1 MRATKAGRR
10 IAIVAMALVAS
21 FAAARAAHAAE
32 LDPHDEVRGT
42 EIATADVRPA
52 GGAWQPV
59 AWDDMAR
66 TPLDPGS
73 YEVRV
78 SVEGAAV
85 EVPDCGGRAGVSL
98 DGRNLGA
105 ARTGP
110 LALPLPAGKHE
121 LLLSIEVSKYEGRV
135 ACGDR
140 PRVGTIARTVE
151 GLGVMAFGSP
161 YARRGGGR
169 AVVYV
174 PPGHDVDKPGV
185 VLVGTHPWNGSMW
198 TYAAYAELLRQA
210 RSHDV
215 VLLMPSG
222 LGNSLYVAD
231 AEDEVM
237 RALSALERAVAV
249 DARAVSI
256 WGASMG
262 GAGATTIGLHHPDRF
277 ASITSFF
284 GDSKYDVTT
293 YVKKILPDD
302 PTAHLVNALDVL
314 ENARHVPVWLIH
326 GEDDKTSP
334 IRQSEMLAQ
343 AMKDAGFTVRFD
355 RVPGI
360 GHAGALVGRFVG
372 QVVDAAATARVPESP
387 ARVSYR
393 SVRAWD
399 ESAYGVRIV
408 RADASGDAVVDV
420 ERRDDGVHVLRAQG
434 VRAIV
439 LSPGAL
445 GTQLCGVRAGGA
457 DGKGA
462 PAPAVFDD
470 AHSGVRVHCEA
481 TP

>member
-1 MRATKAGRR
+1 MRGPTAGRG
-10 IAIVAMALVAS
+10 IAVVAVGLAVCLAASLFARVA
-21 FAAARAAHAAE
+21 RAAE
-32 LDPHDEVRGT
+32 LDAHDEVRGT
-42 EIATADVRPA
+42 EVATAEVRPA
-52 GGAWQPV
+52 GGAWQSQP
-59 AWDDMAR
+59 WDDMSR

-73 YEVRV
+73 YDVRV
-78 SVEGAAV
+78 VVEGAAV
-85 EVPDCGGRAGVSL
+85 QVPHCGGRASVSL

-110 LALPLPAGKHE
+110 LVVPLAAGKHE
-121 LLLSIEVSKYEGRV
+121 LVLGIEVSKYERRV

-140 PRVGTIARTVE
+140 PRVGTSAHTVE

-161 YARRGGGR
+161 YARRGGGK

-174 PPGHDVDKPGV
+174 PPGHDVGKPGV

-210 RSHDV
+210 RAKDV

-237 RALSALERAVAV
+237 RALSALGRAVAV

-262 GAGATTIGLHHPDRF
+262 GAGATTIGFHHPDRF
-277 ASITSFF
+277 ASVTSFF

-293 YVKKILPDD
+293 YVKKVLPDD

-372 QVVDAAATARVPESP
+372 QVVDAAATARVPDAP

-399 ESAYGVRIV
+399 QGAYGVRIV
-408 RADASGDAVVDV
+408 RAAASGDAVVDV
-420 ERRDDGVHVLRAQG
+420 ERRDDGVHVIRAEA

-445 GTQLCGVRAGGA
+445 GTQPQPQPQ
-457 DGKGA
+457 A
-462 PAPAVFDD
+462 PPPAVFDD
-470 AHSGVRVHCEA
+470 ARSGVRVRFERA
-481 TP
+481 P